1 MTPLRLSLSLIEFA
15 QANATYVSSPWLP
28 WLAKM
33 RACPSGLGQKRTAA
47 VNVTADRN
55 GLRRSMTLAAEKW
68 TLNFRTPR
76 NLIHNKQNHCG
87 TCRQKSTHSARC
99 FAPHI
104 HYLPGM
110 LQLCQMLPNATARP
124 VKSLILS
131 SQRGRSQVWVGL
143 CSPFQQTYCKHP
155 KHLESSEPRYKP
167 TYLSGHAA
175 QQKKPF
181 GNQTWQLGI
190 PICLVRLSFV
200 QDDMTHMTHMRV
212 GSQNSEVKNPMIY
225 SHIPYP

>member
-1 MTPLRLSLSLIEFA
+1 
-15 QANATYVSSPWLP
+15 
-28 WLAKM
+28 M

-175 QQKKPF
+175 QQKNPLVIKP
-181 GNQTWQLGI
+181 GNWESLYVWYDYHLSKTIW
-190 PICLVRLSFV
+190 PIWPIWGL
-200 QDDMTHMTHMRV
+200 
-212 GSQNSEVKNPMIY
+212 EVKIRKSKIPWFIVIFHTHRIHVWYIY
-225 SHIPYP
+225 ANIILMVKYGKCYHI